1 MHRHVA
7 ATWGRGCGT
16 EPKIGCKW
24 KYDSGQEVTSAYL
37 KLLILSLLLLLLTN
51 VKKLSIKTNPKCY
64 FAPTPPPPQKKKTTK
79 KKLIWCES
87 SPLWWSP
94 PILEP
99 TLSKDSKNL
108 QDSIRWNVKRK
119 NKEYSPFVYGF
130 ATFLLVITL
139 AVALLTCQQTDRD

>member
-1 MHRHVA
+1 MLKSFQLKQIQNVILHRPLP
-7 ATWGRGCGT
+7 
-16 EPKIGCKW
+16 PK
-24 KYDSGQEVTSAYL
+24 
-37 KLLILSLLLLLLTN
+37 
-51 VKKLSIKTNPKCY
+51 KKNN
-64 FAPTPPPPQKKKTTK
+64 QKKINLMWVLTPMV
-79 KKLIWCES
+79 IA
-87 SPLWWSP
+87 